1 MIGLKRSLRRRLD
14 LTVPKSDQR
23 LLEDPYL
30 RLGYGMYSYFEIMRQ
45 LMILMSLLMVL
56 SIPLM
61 CAYASYD
68 DLAHY
73 TEYSWNRYSL
83 GNMGGSDAICESSE
97 FNAEG
102 KAPLI
107 LSCTTGVIN
116 LDIKTEK
123 TGEAIF
129 EAGIIPRSLD
139 VKNFCT
145 NTAFEDG
152 ANCSSL
158 IK

>member
-1 MIGLKRSLRRRLD
+1 MIGLKRSLRRKLE
-14 LTVPKSDQR
+14 LGVPKSDQR

-73 TEYSWNRYSL
+73 TEYSWNRFSL
-83 GNMGGSDAICESSE
+83 GNMGGSNAICESSE
-97 FNAEG
+97 FNSEG

-107 LSCTTGVIN
+107 LSCSTGVISI
-116 LDIKTEK
+116 DIKTEK

-129 EAGIIPRSLD
+129 EAGIIPSSSD
-139 VKNFCT
+139 VT
-145 NTAFEDG
+145 NYCINAAFEDA